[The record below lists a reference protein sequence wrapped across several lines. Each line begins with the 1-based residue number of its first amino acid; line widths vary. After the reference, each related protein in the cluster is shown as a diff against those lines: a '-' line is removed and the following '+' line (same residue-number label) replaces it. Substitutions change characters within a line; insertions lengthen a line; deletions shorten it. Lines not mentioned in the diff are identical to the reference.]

1 MIERDIELIKEIN
14 NMKESNKLINDELK
28 NKDNELLEAF
38 NGIGLLHTRLNFM
51 ITNRVVNILDNYR
64 EG

>member
-1 MIERDIELIKEIN
+1 
-14 NMKESNKLINDELK
+14 MKESNQLINDELK